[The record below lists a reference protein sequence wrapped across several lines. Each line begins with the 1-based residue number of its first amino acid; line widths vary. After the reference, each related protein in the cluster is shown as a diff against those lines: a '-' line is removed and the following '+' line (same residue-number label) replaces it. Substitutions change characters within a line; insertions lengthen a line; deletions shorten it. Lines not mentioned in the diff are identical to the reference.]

1 MTTPGPMATPGPL
14 NPVSRTALS
23 VAHVRA
29 LESERPGG
37 LFTDPYARAFVTAAG
52 YTPGRQPGPYALS
65 LANYAVIRTRFYDD
79 YLLGAVADGIRQ
91 VVLPAAGLDT
101 RAYRLPWPDG
111 VRLYE
116 LDLPPV
122 LEFKER
128 VLAGQGA
135 GPRCER
141 AALDVDLTGEDWGS
155 RLAAAGFDREAPSAW
170 LVEGLF
176 VYLTGEQAAGLLD
189 TLGGLAA
196 PGSRLAHE
204 RGRDVSAAGAGDPS
218 VAHLTSLWKGGLGTG
233 LGDWLGRHG
242 WHVETH
248 PLDAVAARYGRS
260 WTGTGPDMAGFHLS
274 TRG

>member
-1 MTTPGPMATPGPL
+1 MTTSGAL
-14 NPVSRTALS
+14 SPVSRTALS
-23 VAHVRA
+23 VANVRA

-52 YTPGRQPGPYALS
+52 YTTSGNPGPYAMALVQ
-65 LANYAVIRTRFYDD
+65 YTVIRTRFYDD
-79 YLLGAVADGIRQ
+79 YLLGAAADGIRQ
-91 VVLPAAGLDT
+91 VVLLAAGLDT

-128 VLAGQGA
+128 VLAVESA
-135 GPRCER
+135 APRCER
-141 AALDVDLTGEDWGS
+141 TALDVDLRDADWPD
-155 RLAAAGFDREAPSAW
+155 RLVAAGFDPEAPTAW
-170 LVEGLF
+170 LVEGLLI
-176 VYLTGEQAAGLLD
+176 YLTEQQAAGLLD
-189 TLGGLAA
+189 TVGRLSA

-204 RGRDVSAAGAGDPS
+204 RGRDISAAAAADPS
-218 VAHLTSLWKGGLGTG
+218 IAHVVSLWKGGLGTG

-248 PLDAVAARYGRS
+248 PLDAVAERHGRS
-260 WTGTGPDMAGFHLS
+260 WTGTGPDMAGFHVS
-274 TRG
+274 TRS

>member
-1 MTTPGPMATPGPL
+1 MTTPGPL
-14 NPVSRTALS
+14 SPVSRTALS
-23 VAHVRA
+23 VARVRA
-29 LESERPGG
+29 RESERPGG

-52 YTPGRQPGPYALS
+52 YTTTRQPGPYAVALGH
-65 LANYAVIRTRFYDD
+65 YTVIRTRFYDD
-79 YLLGAVADGIRQ
+79 YLLGAAADGIRQ
-91 VVLPAAGLDT
+91 VVLLAAGLDT

-128 VLAGQGA
+128 VLAGQDA

-141 AALDVDLTGEDWGS
+141 AALGLDLTGGDWAA
-155 RLAAAGFDREAPSAW
+155 RLAAAGFDREAPTAW

-176 VYLTGEQAAGLLD
+176 VYLTEEQAAGLLD

-204 RGRDVSAAGAGDPS
+204 RGRDISAATADAS
-218 VAHLTSLWKGGLGTG
+218 IAHVTALWKGGLGTG

-260 WTGTGPDMAGFHLS
+260 WSGSGPDVAGFHIS
-274 TRG
+274 TRS